1 MVDLC
6 SVSQEMSVKS
16 IQLSLALLLVIS
28 GVCFILPCHADE
40 GSGDCDED
48 GLLMPCDPLSETQTR
63 SYSLIGAG
71 VIIILLLTLILVL
84 LCGCLCYHRRQK
96 KGVPYIQYS
105 ITNCVPHREMEWSTT
120 CVIISCAIDPSV
132 AIVIIICM
140 CV

>member
-28 GVCFILPCHADE
+28 GVCYILPCHADE
-40 GSGDCDED
+40 ASGDCDDED
-48 GLLMPCDPLSETQTR
+48 GLLMPCDPLSETQIR

-71 VIIILLLTLILVL
+71 TIAILLLTLILVL
-84 LCGCLCYHRRQK
+84 LFGCLCYCRRQK

-105 ITNCVPHREMEWSTT
+105 I
-120 CVIISCAIDPSV
+120 
-132 AIVIIICM
+132 IVCHTGKWNGAPL
-140 CV
+140 VSLLAVQ